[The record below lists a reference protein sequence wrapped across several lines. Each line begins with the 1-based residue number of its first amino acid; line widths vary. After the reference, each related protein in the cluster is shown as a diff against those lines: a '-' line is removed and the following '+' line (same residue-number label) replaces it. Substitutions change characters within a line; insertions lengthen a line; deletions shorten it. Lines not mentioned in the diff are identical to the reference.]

1 MSVGFRYGADGMR
14 GFMKGILSNSNV
26 QVVKN
31 EEGKKT
37 WKEEKKSKRKW
48 RKKEKTL
55 LL

>member
-31 EEGKKT
+31 EEEG
-37 WKEEKKSKRKW
+37 EKNMERG
-48 RKKEKTL
+48 KEK
-55 LL
+55 